1 MVAQPAVMPTSP
13 ASAPLLDMATSG
25 LPVLSQ
31 TTAPAVSVLA
41 AAATI
46 VLRATTITTPSAAS
60 SEPALNP
67 NHPNQ
72 RMNTPRTAIGMEW
85 PGIGRGAPSGPYFP
99 SRGPRNIA
107 PMSAAQPPVE
117 CTTVEPAKSL

>member
-13 ASAPLLDMATSG
+13 ASVPFPAMATSG
-25 LPVLSQ
+25 LPVFSH
-31 TTAPAVSVLA
+31 TTAPAASVLA
-41 AAATI
+41 AAAMA
-46 VLRATTITTPSAAS
+46 VLSATTITTPSAAS

-67 NHPNQ
+67 NQPSH
-72 RMNTPRTAIGMEW
+72 RMNTPRIVIGMEW
-85 PGIGRGAPSGPYFP
+85 PGIGRGMRPGPYLP
-99 SRGPRNIA
+99 RRGPRNMA